1 MKASRSHSLNTR
13 IRPALGCL
21 IAGGLLISSLVAC
34 SSTRESAAPQPEA
47 PANRPAAAGSDA
59 SRILERY
66 RALDNSRD
74 STVRLRARVTP
85 IAEVEPGA
93 PGQLQLT
100 IYRKRAADGRI
111 LILVEFT
118 APPEE
123 RDRDGLI
130 TVFADGRIEGV
141 RYVQSTDSFIVTDD
155 PLSEDALFGLTLQEL
170 ADGQPEKYEFTVA
183 GEESNEGT
191 PAYRLEGNL
200 KRGAQSK
207 FPRLMLL
214 IDKQNFTAARAEFY
228 DNHNELARRLDVS
241 KVEQI
246 AGYWTRERWTID
258 NRARQKTIDF
268 EVTEARYDQNL
279 RDSIFT
285 REHLKKLASR

>member
-1 MKASRSHSLNTR
+1 M
-13 IRPALGCL
+13 
-21 IAGGLLISSLVAC
+21 
-34 SSTRESAAPQPEA
+34 
-47 PANRPAAAGSDA
+47 
-59 SRILERY
+59 ERY